1 MIAKTPAQLKVWI
14 KKLSEKTS
22 VSANIIIQNYM
33 LERLLER
40 ISVSKYKN
48 NFILKGGM
56 LISAMVGIDLR
67 NTLDM
72 DATIK
77 GFELSKETL
86 EKILNEILSIDIK
99 DDVKFEILL
108 IKDIR
113 DEEDY
118 TGYRVTINGIFHTI
132 FQKFKIDIT
141 TGDII
146 TPKEINYKFD
156 LLFEDRKIDILAY
169 NIETVIS
176 EKFEGI
182 ITKGIANTRARDYYD
197 LYILEK
203 FQKQNIDNEV
213 LKLAIINKFKE
224 RGTYNY
230 LKTLDEQIKNIEKSK
245 ELKEI
250 WENYKRKFSYAKEI
264 TYENTIEIIKDI
276 SSLLK

>member
-1 MIAKTPAQLKVWI
+1 MIAKTPAQLKAWI
-14 KKLSEKTS
+14 KNLSIKTN
-22 VSANIIIQNYM
+22 VTANVIMQNYM

-77 GFELSKETL
+77 GVELSKENL
-86 EKILNEILSIDIK
+86 EKILAEIISLDIG
-99 DDVKFEILL
+99 DDVKFEILM
-108 IKDIR
+108 IRDIR
-113 DEEDY
+113 DEEAY
-118 TGYRVTINGIFHTI
+118 TGYRVTLNAIFHTI

-146 TPKEINYKFD
+146 TPKEIEYKFE
-156 LLFEDRKIDILAY
+156 LLFEERKINVLAY
-169 NIETVIS
+169 NLETVIS

-197 LYILEK
+197 LYILK
-203 FQKQNIDNEV
+203 KLQKDNINQKT
-213 LKLAIINKFKE
+213 LKQAIINKFRE
-224 RGTYNY
+224 RKTWHY
-230 LKTLDEQIKNIEKSK
+230 LETIKKQVEDIEKSK
-245 ELKEI
+245 ELAEI
-250 WENYKRKFSYAKEI
+250 WKNYQSKFSYAEDINYKDTIQVIKEI
-264 TYENTIEIIKDI
+264 A
-276 SSLLK
+276 SLF